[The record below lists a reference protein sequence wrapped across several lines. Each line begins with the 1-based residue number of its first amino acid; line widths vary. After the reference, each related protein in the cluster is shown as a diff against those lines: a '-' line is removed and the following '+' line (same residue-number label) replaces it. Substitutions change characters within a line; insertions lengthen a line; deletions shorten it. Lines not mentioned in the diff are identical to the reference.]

1 MNTPDTPS
9 VPWSASLKTISM
21 VLGSAVRWMILS
33 ELGLGELVSVSLL
46 AKKVG
51 LTRAATSMHMRI
63 LKDAGIIQSDI
74 GRLYRLVP
82 ALRPGPGAE
91 YLDLGHCRVRLPV
104 TR

>member
-1 MNTPDTPS
+1 MNTPDAPV
-9 VPWSASLKTISM
+9 VPWSASLKTVSTL
-21 VLGSAVRWMILS
+21 LGSPVRWKILS
-33 ELGLGELVSVSLL
+33 EFAPGELVSVSLL
-46 AKKVG
+46 AKTVG

-91 YLDLGHCRVRLPV
+91 YLDLGHCRIRLPV
-104 TR
+104 AQ